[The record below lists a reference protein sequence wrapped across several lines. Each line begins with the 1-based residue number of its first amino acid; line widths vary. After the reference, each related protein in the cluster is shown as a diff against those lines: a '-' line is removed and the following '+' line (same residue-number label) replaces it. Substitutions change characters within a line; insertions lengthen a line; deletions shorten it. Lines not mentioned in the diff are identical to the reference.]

1 MTRQSFTPDRRV
13 FLAGT
18 AATLVVPALVPELA
32 YATEADLKL
41 FVGTYSSDAAKG
53 IYPLTYTAAT
63 DSWTLGSA
71 MPAIENVSFGV
82 YNPASKRY
90 YLLNEKDD
98 GRIGIYDQ
106 SWTRTYEVSSQGA
119 APCYAA
125 VDPTGDWLAVAN
137 YSSGNVVVFRIGE
150 EGGLQQP
157 PINRQNKGT
166 GPNKDRQEGP
176 HAHWVQ
182 FHGDHIYSV
191 DLGTDQVLG
200 YSFDAAGGMV
210 GEAFE
215 AYHAPGGAGPR
226 HLAFHPDGVHAFL
239 VTELSSVVIV
249 LKKATDGRFE
259 AVQTISALP
268 DGFKGDSFCAHITLT
283 AAADRLYVSNRGH
296 NSIAVF
302 DVTADGHLSLRQ
314 ISPTLGNWPRFFALY
329 EAQKRLVV
337 AHQNGNDLVVFAVN
351 DDGTLTPKNQTIAV
365 SKPVFIGAVA

>member
-1 MTRQSFTPDRRV
+1 MTRTSFTPDRRL

-18 AATLVVPALVPELA
+18 TATLFMPAFA
-32 YATEADLKL
+32 HAEAFDLNL
-41 FVGTYSSDAAKG
+41 FVGTYSSDSAKG
-53 IYPLTYTAAT
+53 IYPLTYKAAT

-71 MPAIENVSFGV
+71 LQAIENVSFGT
-82 YNPASKRY
+82 YSPTSKHY

-98 GRIGIYDQ
+98 GRIGVYDQ
-106 SWTRTYEVSSQGA
+106 SWTQSYEVSSQGA

-125 VDPTGDWLAVAN
+125 IDPTDGYLAVAN
-137 YSSGNVVVFRIGE
+137 YSSGNVVIFKIGA
-150 EGGLQQP
+150 EGGLEQP
-157 PINRQNKGT
+157 PVNRQNKGT

-191 DLGTDQVLG
+191 DLGTDQILG
-200 YSFDAAGGMV
+200 YSFDAASGHV

-249 LKKATDGRFE
+249 LKKAANGRFE
-259 AVQTISALP
+259 AIQTISPLP
-268 DGFKGDSFCAHITLT
+268 EGYTGESFCAHIALN

-302 DVTADGHLSLRQ
+302 DVASDGRLTLRQ

-329 EAQKRLVV
+329 EAHKRLVV
-337 AHQNGNDLVVFAVN
+337 AHQKSNDLVVFAVN
-351 DDGTLTPKNQTIAV
+351 DDGTLTSKNQKINV
-365 SKPVFIGAVA
+365 SIPVFIGAAA

>member
-1 MTRQSFTPDRRV
+1 MSRISFTPDRRM
-13 FLAGT
+13 FLAG
-18 AATLVVPALVPELA
+18 AAAAAVLPSFAKAEEV
-32 YATEADLKL
+32 DLHL
-41 FVGTYSSDAAKG
+41 FVGTYSSDSAKG

-63 DSWTLGSA
+63 DSWTLGGA
-71 MPAIENVSFGV
+71 LPAIENVSFGA
-82 YNPASKRY
+82 YSPASKRY

-98 GRIGIYDQ
+98 GRIGVYDQ
-106 SWTRTYEVSSQGA
+106 SWTQSYEVSSQGA
-119 APCYAA
+119 APCYAS
-125 VDPTGDWLAVAN
+125 VDPTGGYLAVAN
-137 YSSGNVVVFRIGE
+137 YSSGNIVVFKIGA
-150 EGGLQQP
+150 EGGLEQP
-157 PINRQNKGT
+157 PVNRQNKGT

-200 YSFDAAGGMV
+200 YSFDAASGQV
-210 GEAFE
+210 GNAFE
-215 AYHAPGGAGPR
+215 AYKVPGGAGPR

-249 LKKATDGRFE
+249 LKKTNNGRFE
-259 AVQTISALP
+259 AIQTISTLP
-268 DGFKGDSFCAHITLT
+268 DAFTGESFCAHITLN

-302 DVTADGHLSLRQ
+302 DVASNGRLSLRQ

-337 AHQNGNDLVVFAVN
+337 AHQKSNDLVVFAVN
-351 DDGTLTPKNQTIAV
+351 DDGTLTPKDQKINV
-365 SKPVFIGAVA
+365 SIPVFIGAVA

>member
-1 MTRQSFTPDRRV
+1 MARLPFTPDRRI

-18 AATLVVPALVPELA
+18 AAMLVMPVLA
-32 YATEADLKL
+32 NATETDLKL
-41 FVGTYSSDAAKG
+41 FVGTYNSDAAKG

-63 DSWTLGSA
+63 DSWTLGA
-71 MPAIENVSFGV
+71 AVTGIENVSFGA
-82 YNPASKRY
+82 YSPASKHY

-106 SWTRTYEVSSQGA
+106 SWTQTYEVSSQGA
-119 APCYAA
+119 APCYAT
-125 VDPTGDWLAVAN
+125 VDPTGGYLAVAN
-137 YSSGNVVVFRIGE
+137 YSSGNIVVFRIGE

-157 PINRQNKGT
+157 PVNRQNKGA
-166 GPNKDRQEGP
+166 GLNKDRQEGP

-200 YSFDAAGGMV
+200 YSFDASTGVV

-239 VTELSSVVIV
+239 ATELSSVVIV
-249 LKKATDGRFE
+249 LKKAANGRFE
-259 AVQTISALP
+259 AIQTISPLP
-268 DGFKGDSFCAHITLT
+268 DGFKGESFCAHITLN
-283 AAADRLYVSNRGH
+283 AVADRLYVSNRGH

-302 DVTADGHLSLRQ
+302 DVAADGRLSLRQ

-329 EAQKRLVV
+329 EDQKRLVV
-337 AHQNGNDLVVFAVN
+337 AHQKSNDLVVFEVQA
-351 DDGTLTPKNQTIAV
+351 DGTLAPKNQKIDI
-365 SKPVFIGAVA
+365 SIPVFIGAVA